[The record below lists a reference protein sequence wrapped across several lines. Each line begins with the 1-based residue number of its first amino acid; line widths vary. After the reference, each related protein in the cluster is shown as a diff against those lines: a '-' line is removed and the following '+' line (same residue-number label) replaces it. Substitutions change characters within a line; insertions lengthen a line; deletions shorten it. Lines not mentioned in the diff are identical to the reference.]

1 MRAETLLGLRWAVS
15 IVFVIAG
22 LPKVGNPKAFEE
34 KVAEYGLVPGAMRP
48 AVARGLP
55 LIEVAVGVCLAAGVW
70 PAAMGWIAACLL
82 AGFAFA
88 VAWNVAHGR
97 RFDCGCG
104 VIHGSD
110 ISWALAIQDLVL
122 MGAALAIALGPSGA
136 LAIAPGWATI
146 PKNAPG
152 SSSLVAVP
160 LLVLLLLAAGRLLAM
175 RPALWIP
182 TRRHASASA
191 TTSGSPALSVIQVDT
206 RRPSRRGDLRT

>member
-1 MRAETLLGLRWAVS
+1 MLFRS
-15 IVFVIAG
+15 
-22 LPKVGNPKAFEE
+22 PKALEE
-34 KVAEYGLVPGAMRP
+34 KIAEYGLVPAPMRP

-55 LIEVAVGVCLAAGVW
+55 LIEVAVGVCLAAGLW

-104 VIHGSD
+104 AIHGSD
-110 ISWALAIQDLVL
+110 ISWALALQDLVL
-122 MGAALAIALGPSGA
+122 MGAALAVALGPSGA

-146 PKNAPG
+146 PNNTPAD
-152 SSSLVAVP
+152 SSLLAVP
-160 LLVLLLLAAGRLLAM
+160 LLVLLLLAAGRLLAI
-175 RPALWIP
+175 RPAFWTP
-182 TRRHASASA
+182 TRRHASGSA
-191 TTSGSPALSVIQVDT
+191 AASGSPALSVIQVDT